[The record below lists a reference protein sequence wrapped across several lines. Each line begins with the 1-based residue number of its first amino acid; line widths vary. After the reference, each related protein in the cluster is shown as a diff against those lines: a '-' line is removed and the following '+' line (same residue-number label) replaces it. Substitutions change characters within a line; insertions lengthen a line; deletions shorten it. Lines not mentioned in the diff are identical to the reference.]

1 MSVLGYL
8 DRRSKRVL
16 VALGAVLVALAGL
29 LQYLSAPGLA
39 FLVYYFV
46 PVALIAWFVGKWPG
60 IVTAVASVAV
70 SGLAWWAGEMPR
82 WAPGSRS
89 VVTHELVL
97 AQFMFFLGILAYVLS
112 ALRLAFER
120 AEQLARTDYLTGVA
134 NPRYF
139 IELAE
144 AELARARRYQRP
156 FTLCYVDVDFFKTV
170 NDRFGHTTGDSLL
183 RVVAEVMRSRTRAT
197 DVIAR
202 LGGDEFALLL
212 PETGYEAAQAAVPKL
227 RESLM
232 EGVRQHGWPVT
243 FSIGVLTCLEPPDS
257 VDALIKAADG
267 LMYAV
272 KKTSKDGIR
281 HEVLGKTSAIP

>member
-1 MSVLGYL
+1 MNVLGYL

-46 PVALIAWFVGKWPG
+46 PVGLVAWFVGKWPG
-60 IVTAVASVAV
+60 ILTAVASVVV
-70 SGLAWWAGEMPR
+70 SGAAWWAAGMTGWPVG
-82 WAPGSRS
+82 PY

-97 AQFMFFLGILAYVLS
+97 AQFTFFLGILAYVLS
-112 ALRLAFER
+112 ALKLAFER
-120 AEQLARTDYLTGVA
+120 ADRLARTDYVTGVA
-134 NPRYF
+134 NARYF
-139 IELAE
+139 IEVAE
-144 AELARARRYQRP
+144 AELARSRRYQRP
-156 FTLCYVDVDFFKTV
+156 FTLCYVDIDYFKAV
-170 NDRFGHTTGDSLL
+170 NDRFGHGTGDSLL
-183 RVVAEVMRSRTRAT
+183 RVVADTMRSRTRAS

-202 LGGDEFALLL
+202 LGGDEFAILL
-212 PETGYEAAQAAVPKL
+212 PETGYAAAQAAVPKL
-227 RESLM
+227 RDSLL
-232 EGVRQHGWPVT
+232 ERVRQHGWPVT

-272 KKTSKDGIR
+272 KNTGKDGIR
-281 HEVLGKTSAIP
+281 HEVLGKASAIP